1 MSGQVNKVLV
11 EILQGTAP
19 QGGCNCS
26 GCASSS
32 SCGSAVD
39 WEAEIEKLSGE
50 LTASFGDKVE
60 VKYVDVDK
68 EGLGNYPAVGRVL
81 QMGYPYPITM
91 INGQP
96 KFAGGILS
104 NDIKT
109 SINDLLGSAG

>member
-1 MSGQVNKVLV
+1 MSEQMNTILV

-26 GCASSS
+26 GCGSSS

-39 WEAEIEKLSGE
+39 WEAETQKLSGD

-60 VKYVDVDK
+60 VKFVDVDK
-68 EGLGNYPAVGRVL
+68 DGLANYPTIERVL
-81 QMGYPYPITM
+81 QMGYPYPITL

-96 KFAGGILS
+96 KFAGGILGD
-104 NDIKT
+104 DIKT
-109 SINDLLGSAG
+109 SITEMLG